1 MFSFYPRGSYFLYG
15 HLPVWYQ
22 HSYICACR
30 EGNWQGPPLMALKSQ
45 FGHLT
50 LFLGCPQSC
59 LLAPKL
65 SARSFSLC
73 VSTPSCFPFQAS
85 GLLYADESP
94 SLLCPL
100 LMGAGG
106 RTEKLEV
113 SLRALKVCQS
123 PKRGGVFSRLV
134 FPFPH
139 PAPDLPPFGHRMPAG
154 GRDTSSPLVW
164 DTMEGWG
171 RETQRLFGPRTH
183 ILGGGRDEGN
193 AAFLPPS
200 EQALDPWDLRREQG
214 TGAGSG
220 SQGPSELHQRRNSG
234 KLPTWG
240 SGRGQAW
247 GQGPDTRAVA
257 DVRE

>member
-1 MFSFYPRGSYFLYG
+1 
-15 HLPVWYQ
+15 
-22 HSYICACR
+22 
-30 EGNWQGPPLMALKSQ
+30 MALKSQ
-45 FGHLT
+45 FGRLT
-50 LFLGCPQSC
+50 LFLGCPHSC

-73 VSTPSCFPFQAS
+73 VSTPSRFPFQAS

-100 LMGAGG
+100 LTGAGG

-183 ILGGGRDEGN
+183 ILGRGRDEGN

-200 EQALDPWDLRREQG
+200 KQALDPWDLRREQG